1 MAAMKRKKLR
11 LYLDNCCYHRPFD
24 DLTQERIEREAD
36 AVHFVLSLSKNGTF
50 IIVSSIFVDM
60 EMNKTPSA
68 IKRRKVLE
76 IYRYDEYHKLNTE
89 IENAAR
95 LFQSCGLKP
104 FDSLH
109 LAVAEIKQVDCLLT
123 TDDDFIKQSTRFEH
137 KTKVIN
143 PYVFIKRENDYDLE
157 H

>member
-1 MAAMKRKKLR
+1 MKETKIR

-24 DLTQERIEREAD
+24 DLTQERIKREAD
-36 AVHFVLSLSKNGTF
+36 AVRLILSLSKKGTF
-50 IIVSSIFVDM
+50 IIVSSVFVDM
-60 EMNKTPSA
+60 EMNKTSSA

-76 IYRYDEYHKLNTE
+76 IYRCDEYHKLNTE
-89 IENAAR
+89 IESAAR
-95 LFQSCGLKP
+95 LFQSYGLKP

-123 TDDDFIKQSTRFEH
+123 TDDGFIKQATQFEH
-137 KTKVIN
+137 NTKVIN
-143 PYVFIKRENDYDLE
+143 PYVFIKGDHYDDIE

>member
-1 MAAMKRKKLR
+1 MKEVKIR

-24 DLTQERIEREAD
+24 DLTQKRIEREAD
-36 AVHFVLSLSKNGTF
+36 AVNLILSLSKKGTF
-50 IIVSSIFVDM
+50 SIVSSVFVDI
-60 EMNKTPSA
+60 EMKRTPSA

-95 LFQSCGLKP
+95 LFQSYGLKP

-109 LAVAEIKQVDCLLT
+109 LAVTEIKQVDYLLT

-137 KTKVIN
+137 HTKVIN
-143 PYVFIKRENDYDLE
+143 PCVFIKGENYDDIE

>member
-1 MAAMKRKKLR
+1 MKEKTIR

-24 DLTQERIEREAD
+24 DLTQERIANEAE
-36 AVHFVLSLSKNGTF
+36 AVNLILSLSKKGTF
-50 IIVSSIFVDM
+50 SIVSSVFVDM
-60 EMNKTPSA
+60 EMTRTPSA
-68 IKRRKVLE
+68 VKRRKVLE
-76 IYRYDEYHKLNTE
+76 IYRYNEYHQLNTE
-89 IENAAR
+89 IENTAR

-109 LAVAEIKQVDCLLT
+109 LAVAEITQVDFLLT

-137 KTKVIN
+137 KTAVIN
-143 PYVFIKRENDYDLE
+143 PYIFIKGENYYDIE

>member
-1 MAAMKRKKLR
+1 MKEKKIR

-24 DLTQERIEREAD
+24 DVTQERIEREAD
-36 AVHFVLSLSKNGTF
+36 AVNLILSLSKNGT
-50 IIVSSIFVDM
+50 ISIVSSVFVDM

-89 IENAAR
+89 IENTAR
-95 LFQSCGLKP
+95 LFQSYGLKP

-109 LAVAEIKQVDCLLT
+109 LAVTEVKQVDFLLT
-123 TDDDFIKQSTRFEH
+123 TDDNFIKQSTRFEH
-137 KTKVIN
+137 HTEVIN
-143 PYVFIKRENDYDLE
+143 PYTFIKGENYYDIE

>member
-1 MAAMKRKKLR
+1 MKGKKIR

-24 DLTQERIEREAD
+24 DLTQERIEREAN
-36 AVHFVLSLSKNGTF
+36 AVNLVLSLSKNGTF
-50 IIVSSIFVDM
+50 IIVSSVFVDM

-76 IYRYDEYHKLNTE
+76 IYRYDEYHKLDTE
-89 IENAAR
+89 IERAAR
-95 LFQSCGLKP
+95 LFQSYGLTP

-109 LAVAEIKQVDCLLT
+109 LAVAEMKQVDWLLT
-123 TDDDFIKQSTRFEH
+123 TDDDYIKQSTRFEH
-137 KTKVIN
+137 HTKVIN
-143 PYVFIKRENDYDLE
+143 PYIFIKGENYYDIE